1 MITDAFL
8 TIWAAGAAATI
19 DLMQLSAGRK
29 ATRDLF
35 EPLTWALYER
45 GQSISASDYQRA
57 VSLTQLASRQIAA
70 FFETYD
76 AWFSS
81 TLDKP
86 PLPLGSLDGHETDIE
101 TAFAPIVEYLNF
113 TPIFNATGQPAVSL
127 PLHWTASGLPVGIQI
142 AGRFGEEG
150 LLFRL
155 AAQLEMARPWIER
168 KPPTWD

>member
-1 MITDAFL
+1 
-8 TIWAAGAAATI
+8 
-19 DLMQLSAGRK
+19 
-29 ATRDLF
+29 
-35 EPLTWALYER
+35 
-45 GQSISASDYQRA
+45 
-57 VSLTQLASRQIAA
+57 VSLTQLASRQIAG

-86 PLPLGSLDGHETDIE
+86 PLPLGSLDGHETNIE